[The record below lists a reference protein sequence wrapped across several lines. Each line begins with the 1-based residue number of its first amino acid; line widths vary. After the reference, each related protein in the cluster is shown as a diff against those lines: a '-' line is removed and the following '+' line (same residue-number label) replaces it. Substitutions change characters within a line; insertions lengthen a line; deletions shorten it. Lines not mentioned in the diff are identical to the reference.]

1 MQEKIKTKVYL
12 EKEDYKKAIIDHV
25 KKTFK
30 KGEYDEKEIKKI
42 NSLICK
48 FFSLNEEVSTF
59 FEEIKNDK
67 EKIDEFIEKFLISLI
82 LNNKDVNEISQD
94 LTNLMIYKKIVKKAM
109 NFEDKNKEKERKIE
123 AYYTFPELKEIF
135 SNCKLVF
142 IKNGETY
149 YVKEDFKERPVRTP
163 VELAILV
170 NEAAKRGFEEI
181 KVAYEPIT
189 TEIIRNEGKTYEKNE
204 QEKLKDALKELLNH
218 YYKLLRF
225 IAIIKKDK
233 EGESKIR
240 IIPKATFDGENVY
253 YSKLLKH
260 DMKTDALLIRER
272 ELLEEIKTKNNSKE
286 INFLPGGKKLKK
298 VVDAAIE
305 NVMKNNP
312 FDFYFIDNLMEAL
325 SLWQNS
331 NDNNFTVISNYHGR
345 YSHNDFNLGY
355 SKVYIAEIEKIIN
368 KKILYNVVYEFP
380 DYFSKT
386 EAEFLY
392 FHSALISADFIK
404 NETIRL
410 NNYVNY
416 ASDYIRSPFR
426 LIKNSYEFLIECY
439 EKLKQEEKNKL
450 VEVDEDILFLVS
462 KNIKEMIKKEI
473 RYMPLEIILEK
484 DEKKLKN
491 IRWINKFGEIEKS
504 KLTFDQKRRLHEVLI
519 NVYILKM
526 SDFSVINLQEEFF
539 NYLSLLKTNYNVKV
553 SKKVLENYLDS
564 QNLLLSLA
572 RIFIFTKMLD
582 RYGLLNSYM
591 EIYEIMEDM
600 KKTSFVHFMSY
611 TFLDK
616 ITKFFIKRKNEKV
629 GEIII
634 E

>member
-1 MQEKIKTKVYL
+1 
-12 EKEDYKKAIIDHV
+12 
-25 KKTFK
+25 
-30 KGEYDEKEIKKI
+30 
-42 NSLICK
+42 
-48 FFSLNEEVSTF
+48 
-59 FEEIKNDK
+59 
-67 EKIDEFIEKFLISLI
+67 
-82 LNNKDVNEISQD
+82 
-94 LTNLMIYKKIVKKAM
+94 
-109 NFEDKNKEKERKIE
+109 
-123 AYYTFPELKEIF
+123 
-135 SNCKLVF
+135 
-142 IKNGETY
+142 
-149 YVKEDFKERPVRTP
+149 
-163 VELAILV
+163 
-170 NEAAKRGFEEI
+170 
-181 KVAYEPIT
+181 
-189 TEIIRNEGKTYEKNE
+189 
-204 QEKLKDALKELLNH
+204 
-218 YYKLLRF
+218 
-225 IAIIKKDK
+225 
-233 EGESKIR
+233 
-240 IIPKATFDGENVY
+240 VY

-272 ELLEEIKTKNNSKE
+272 DFLEEIKTKNNSKE
-286 INFLPGGKKLKK
+286 INFLPGGKRLKNL
-298 VVDAAIE
+298 VDAAIE

-331 NDNNFTVISNYHGR
+331 NYNNFTVISNYHGR
-345 YSHNDFNLGY
+345 YSYNDFNLGY

-386 EAEFLY
+386 EVEFLY

-450 VEVDEDILFLVS
+450 VEVDEDISFLVS
-462 KNIKEMIKKEI
+462 KNIKKMIKKEI

-491 IRWINKFGEIEKS
+491 IGWINKFDQIEKS

-553 SKKVLENYLDS
+553 GKKVLENYLDS
-564 QNLLLSLA
+564 QNLLLSSA

-582 RYGLLNSYM
+582 RYGLLNSYK

-600 KKTSFVHFMSY
+600 KKTSFIHFLSY

-616 ITKFFIKRKNEKV
+616 ITKFLIKRKNEKI